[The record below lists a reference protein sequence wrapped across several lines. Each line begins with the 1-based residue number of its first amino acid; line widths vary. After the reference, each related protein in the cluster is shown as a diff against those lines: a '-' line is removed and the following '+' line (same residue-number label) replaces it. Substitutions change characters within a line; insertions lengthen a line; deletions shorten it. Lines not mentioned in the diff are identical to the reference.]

1 MTVCVLCVLVKT
13 DGQFTLAEMVINSSE
28 RMEETAKI
36 QRQGHH
42 LLFQLH
48 RHGTHAYCGHA
59 GFSRSVLFFF

>member
-28 RMEETAKI
+28 RMGETAKI

-42 LLFQLH
+42 LLFPLH
-48 RHGTHAYCGHA
+48 RHGTDACSGHA
-59 GFSRSVLFFF
+59 